1 MTGVVKWF
9 DPKKG
14 IGFLIPDDGSADVFV
29 HYSAIY
35 SSGGFKSLADGE
47 PVEFDMVEDDVG
59 RTADFFTQD
68 GEPVEFDMVEDDV
81 GRMRAGYVTGPDGA
95 PVQGRPRR
103 TYSHFGSGD
112 QGFRLEYG
120 DRDENFE
127 AESEERSDDY
137 KP

>member
-35 SSGGFKSLADGE
+35 SSGGFKSLA
-47 PVEFDMVEDDVG
+47 
-59 RTADFFTQD
+59 D